1 MWAAA
6 HALIGLRQTH
16 RIAPSLTGRI
26 GDTDPACFER
36 LAATRDAIAASLAAD
51 HPPLELS
58 MGMSADWELAV
69 AHGSTNVRV
78 GSSIFGAR
86 EYKPGKGPA
95 AATSP
100 ETAAPGGEAGVE
112 SSTVLPE

>member
-1 MWAAA
+1 
-6 HALIGLRQTH
+6 
-16 RIAPSLTGRI
+16 
-26 GDTDPACFER
+26 
-36 LAATRDAIAASLAAD
+36 
-51 HPPLELS
+51 

-95 AATSP
+95 AIS
-100 ETAAPGGEAGVE
+100 TAAVGEAYVE
-112 SSTVLPE
+112 STQVHIPKMFEGSS